1 LIEAEMAGYPE
12 IVSAAQA
19 VQTAV
24 GTLVIAEQHASSL
37 STVLENSHGVSIF
50 FPVQSSSFYDGN
62 NNDFAAGTQWG
73 GVVPLAAGPAGS
85 GSAWGPML
93 VSFIQHTNPD
103 GPDDPTPPDP
113 VARLLSTYPVYLPLV
128 VR

>member
-1 LIEAEMAGYPE
+1 
-12 IVSAAQA
+12 
-19 VQTAV
+19 
-24 GTLVIAEQHASSL
+24 
-37 STVLENSHGVSIF
+37 
-50 FPVQSSSFYDGN
+50 
-62 NNDFAAGTQWG
+62 
-73 GVVPLAAGPAGS
+73 
-85 GSAWGPML
+85 ML